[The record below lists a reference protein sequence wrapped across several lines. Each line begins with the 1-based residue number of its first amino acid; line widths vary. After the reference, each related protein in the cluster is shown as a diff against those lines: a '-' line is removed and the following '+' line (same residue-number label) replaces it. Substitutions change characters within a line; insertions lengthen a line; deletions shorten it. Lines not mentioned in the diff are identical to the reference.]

1 MLLNRLEITGR
12 TNAAK
17 IVLLHGFGG
26 EAAQWKPMMKALEA
40 HGLSS
45 VAFDLPGHAGSLR
58 YPDAG
63 SAKVAAQAVIAAL
76 QGSGPYHFV
85 GHSFGGAVIA
95 LIALFKRDLVA
106 SLTFL
111 APGGFGPKINASVLK
126 QFAAVRLRP
135 ELMDVIGQF
144 YAPRYSVSRS
154 TLDRFSGFRVRG
166 GQTDMMIKISE
177 MITTPEGTQGTLP
190 LAKLSALGI
199 PSTVSWGDKDAIVPV
214 SQAHNLP
221 DADVRILPGIG
232 HTLYE
237 EAFEIVLSTIILQTQ
252 MWPGQ
257 SPALPWTEC

>member
-1 MLLNRLEITGR
+1 MLLNRLEIKSGSQHA
-12 TNAAK
+12 N

-26 EAAQWKPMMKALEA
+26 EASQWKPLMKALEA
-40 HGLSS
+40 EGLSS
-45 VAFDLPGHAGSLR
+45 IAFDLPGHAASLN

-76 QGSGPYHFV
+76 EGQDGNSTPIHFV

-111 APGGFGPKINASVLK
+111 APGGFGPEINAAVLK
-126 QFAAVRLRP
+126 QFGAVRLRP

-144 YAPRYSVSRS
+144 YSPRYPIARS

-166 GQTDMMIKISE
+166 GQTDMMMKISN
-177 MITTPEGTQGTLP
+177 MITTPEGMQGTLP
-190 LAKLSALGI
+190 LAKVAALGI
-199 PSTVSWGDKDAIVPV
+199 PSTVIWGDKDNIVPV
-214 SQAHNLP
+214 SQAYNLP
-221 DADVRILPGIG
+221 DAEVKILPGIG

-237 EAFEIVLSTIILQTQ
+237 EAFDVVRDVIVDRAGS
-252 MWPGQ
+252 
-257 SPALPWTEC
+257 

>member
-1 MLLNRLEITGR
+1 MQLNQLEITGKS
-12 TNAAK
+12 NIAK

-26 EAAQWKPMMKALEA
+26 EASQWKPLMKALEA
-40 HGLSS
+40 EGLSS
-45 VAFDLPGHAGSLR
+45 IALDLPGHAGSLN

-63 SAKVAAQAVIAAL
+63 SAKVAAQAVIATL
-76 QGSGPYHFV
+76 DGQGPFHFV

-111 APGGFGPKINASVLK
+111 APGGFGPEINAAVLK
-126 QFAAVRLRP
+126 QFGAVRIRP
-135 ELMDVIGQF
+135 ELMDVIGNF
-144 YAPRYSVSRS
+144 FAPRYTIARS

-166 GQTDMMIKISE
+166 GQTDMMIKISA

-190 LAKLSALGI
+190 LAKVAALDI
-199 PSTVSWGDKDAIVPV
+199 PSTVIWGDQDKIVPV

-221 DADVRILPGIG
+221 DAQVKILPGVG

-237 EAFEIVLSTIILQTQ
+237 EAFGVVRDVIARQAIIK
-252 MWPGQ
+252 P
-257 SPALPWTEC
+257 

>member
-1 MLLNRLEITGR
+1 MLINRLEITGKLD
-12 TNAAK
+12 AAK

-26 EAAQWKPMMKALEA
+26 EAAQWKPLMKALEG
-40 HGLSS
+40 HGLSTI
-45 VAFDLPGHAGSLR
+45 AFDLPGHAGSLN

-76 QGSGPYHFV
+76 EGEGPFHFV

-95 LIALFKRDLVA
+95 LIALFRRDLVA

-111 APGGFGPKINASVLK
+111 APGGFGPEINASVLK
-126 QFAAVRLRP
+126 QFGAVRLRP

-144 YAPRYSVSRS
+144 YAPRYAIARS

-177 MITTPEGTQGTLP
+177 MITTPEGAQGTLP
-190 LAKLSALGI
+190 LVKVAALGI
-199 PSTVSWGDKDAIVPV
+199 PSTVIWGDKDRIVPV
-214 SQAHNLP
+214 GQAHNLP
-221 DADVRILPGIG
+221 DADVKILAGIG

-237 EAFEIVLSTIILQTQ
+237 EAFDVVLETIVQTAK
-252 MWPGQ
+252 
-257 SPALPWTEC
+257 ALT

>member
-1 MLLNRLEITGR
+1 MLLNRLEINSTSD
-12 TNAAK
+12 TAK

-26 EAAQWKPMMKALEA
+26 EASQWKPLMKALEE

-45 VAFDLPGHAGSLR
+45 IAFDLPGHAASLN

-76 QGSGPYHFV
+76 AGESPCHFV

-95 LIALFKRDLVA
+95 LIALFRRDLVA

-111 APGGFGPKINASVLK
+111 APGGFGPEINASVLK
-126 QFAAVRLRP
+126 QFGAVRLRP

-144 YAPRYSVSRS
+144 YAPRHIVARS
-154 TLDRFSGFRVRG
+154 TIDRFSGFRVRG

-177 MITTPEGTQGTLP
+177 MITTPEGAQGTLP
-190 LAKLSALGI
+190 LAKVAALGI
-199 PSTVSWGDKDAIVPV
+199 PSTVIWGDKDSIVPV

-221 DADVRILPGIG
+221 DADVKILAGIG

-237 EAFEIVLSTIILQTQ
+237 EAFDVVLETIVQKAK
-252 MWPGQ
+252 
-257 SPALPWTEC
+257 ALT

>member
-1 MLLNRLEITGR
+1 MQLNRLEITGKSP
-12 TNAAK
+12 AAK

-26 EAAQWKPMMKALEA
+26 EASQWKPLMKALEA
-40 HGLSS
+40 EGFSS
-45 VAFDLPGHAGSLR
+45 IAFDLPGHAASLN

-76 QGSGPYHFV
+76 EGEGPKDATFHFV

-106 SLTFL
+106 SMTFL
-111 APGGFGPKINASVLK
+111 APGGFGPEINASVLK
-126 QFAAVRLRP
+126 QFGAVRLRP

-144 YAPRYSVSRS
+144 YAPRHIVARS

-190 LAKLSALGI
+190 LVKIAALGI
-199 PSTVSWGDKDAIVPV
+199 PSTVIWGDQDRIVPV

-221 DADVRILPGIG
+221 DADVKILAGIG

-237 EAFEIVLSTIILQTQ
+237 EAFDVVLATIVQKAQ
-252 MWPGQ
+252 
-257 SPALPWTEC
+257 ALT

>member
-1 MLLNRLEITGR
+1 MPLNRLEITGKSP
-12 TNAAK
+12 AAK

-26 EAAQWKPMMKALEA
+26 EASQWKPMMKALETQ
-40 HGLSS
+40 GLSS
-45 VAFDLPGHAGSLR
+45 IAFDLPGHAGSLH

-76 QGSGPYHFV
+76 EGDVPKDQQYHFV

-106 SLTFL
+106 SMTFL
-111 APGGFGPKINASVLK
+111 APGGFGPEINAPVMK
-126 QFAAVRLRP
+126 QFGAVRFRP

-144 YAPRYSVSRS
+144 YAPRYLVARS

-190 LAKLSALGI
+190 LTKIAALQI
-199 PSTVSWGDKDAIVPV
+199 PSTVIWGDKDKILPV
-214 SQAHNLP
+214 RQAYNLP
-221 DADVRILPGIG
+221 DADVKILQGVG

-237 EAFEIVLSTIILQTQ
+237 EAFDMVLDVILQHA
-252 MWPGQ
+252 Q
-257 SPALPWTEC
+257 SSII

>member
-1 MLLNRLEITGR
+1 MLLNRLEINSTSD
-12 TNAAK
+12 TAK

-26 EAAQWKPMMKALEA
+26 EASQWKPLMKALETR
-40 HGLSS
+40 GLSS
-45 VAFDLPGHAGSLR
+45 IAFDLPGHAGSLN

-76 QGSGPYHFV
+76 EGEAPCHFV

-111 APGGFGPKINASVLK
+111 APGGFGPEINASVLK
-126 QFAAVRLRP
+126 QFGAVRLRP

-144 YAPRYSVSRS
+144 YAPRHIVARS
-154 TLDRFSGFRVRG
+154 TIDRFSGFRVRG

-177 MITTPEGTQGTLP
+177 MITTPEGAQGTLP
-190 LAKLSALGI
+190 LAKVAALGI
-199 PSTVSWGDKDAIVPV
+199 PSTVVWGDKDRIVPV

-221 DADVRILPGIG
+221 GADVKILQGIG

-237 EAFEIVLSTIILQTQ
+237 EAFDVVLETIVQTAK
-252 MWPGQ
+252 
-257 SPALPWTEC
+257 ALT

>member
-1 MLLNRLEITGR
+1 MLLNRLEITGKSDV
-12 TNAAK
+12 AK

-26 EAAQWKPMMKALEA
+26 EASQWKPMMKALEA
-40 HGLSS
+40 EGLSS
-45 VAFDLPGHAGSLR
+45 IAFDLPGHAASLN

-76 QGSGPYHFV
+76 ESESPCHFV

-95 LIALFKRDLVA
+95 LIALFRRDLVA

-111 APGGFGPKINASVLK
+111 APGGFGPEINALVMK
-126 QFAAVRLRP
+126 QFGAVRLRP

-144 YAPRYSVSRS
+144 YAPRHFVARS
-154 TLDRFSGFRVRG
+154 TIDRFSGFRVRG

-190 LAKLSALGI
+190 LAKVAALGI
-199 PSTVSWGDKDAIVPV
+199 PSTVVWGDKDRIVPV

-221 DADVRILPGIG
+221 DADVKILAGIG

-237 EAFEIVLSTIILQTQ
+237 EAFDVVLETIVQKAK
-252 MWPGQ
+252 
-257 SPALPWTEC
+257 ALT

>member
-1 MLLNRLEITGR
+1 MQLNRLEITGKSP
-12 TNAAK
+12 AAK

-26 EAAQWKPMMKALEA
+26 EASQWKPLMKALEA
-40 HGLSS
+40 EGFSS
-45 VAFDLPGHAGSLR
+45 IAFDLPGHAASLN

-76 QGSGPYHFV
+76 EGEGPKDATFHFV

-106 SLTFL
+106 SMTFL
-111 APGGFGPKINASVLK
+111 APGGFGPDINAAVLK

-144 YAPRYSVSRS
+144 YAPRHIVARS

-190 LAKLSALGI
+190 LAKVAAFGI
-199 PSTVSWGDKDAIVPV
+199 PSTVIWGDKDRIVPV
-214 SQAHNLP
+214 SQAQNLP
-221 DADVRILPGIG
+221 DANVHILPGIG

-237 EAFEIVLSTIILQTQ
+237 EAFDVVRDTIIQQ
-252 MWPGQ
+252 ANG
-257 SPALPWTEC
+257 ADK

>member
-1 MLLNRLEITGR
+1 MVLSRLEITGKSP
-12 TNAAK
+12 AAK

-26 EAAQWKPMMKALEA
+26 EASQWKPLMKALEA
-40 HGLSS
+40 EGLSS
-45 VAFDLPGHAGSLR
+45 VAFDLPGHAASLN

-76 QGSGPYHFV
+76 EGESPCHFV

-95 LIALFKRDLVA
+95 LIALFRRDLVA

-111 APGGFGPKINASVLK
+111 APGGFGPEINASVLK
-126 QFAAVRLRP
+126 QFGAVRLRP

-144 YAPRYSVSRS
+144 YAPRHIVARS

-177 MITTPEGTQGTLP
+177 MITTPEGAQGTLP
-190 LAKLSALGI
+190 LAKVAALGI
-199 PSTVSWGDKDAIVPV
+199 PSTVIWGDKDRIVPV
-214 SQAHNLP
+214 SQAHNLLN
-221 DADVRILPGIG
+221 ADVKILQGIG

-237 EAFEIVLSTIILQTQ
+237 EAFDVVLETIVQKAKPLT
-252 MWPGQ
+252 
-257 SPALPWTEC
+257 

>member
-1 MLLNRLEITGR
+1 MQLNRLEITSKSP
-12 TNAAK
+12 AAK

-26 EAAQWKPMMKALEA
+26 EASQWKPMMKALEEY
-40 HGLSS
+40 GLSTI
-45 VAFDLPGHAGSLR
+45 AFDLPGHAASLN

-76 QGSGPYHFV
+76 EGEGEKQTPCHFV

-106 SLTFL
+106 SMTFL
-111 APGGFGPKINASVLK
+111 APGGFGPEINAAVLK
-126 QFAAVRLRP
+126 QFGAVRLRP
-135 ELMDVIGQF
+135 ELMDIIGQF
-144 YAPRYSVSRS
+144 YAPRYAVARS

-177 MITTPEGTQGTLP
+177 MISTPEGTQGTLP
-190 LAKLSALGI
+190 LAKVAALGI
-199 PSTVSWGDKDAIVPV
+199 PSTVVWGDQDRIVPV

-221 DADVRILPGIG
+221 GADVHILPGIG

-237 EAFEIVLSTIILQTQ
+237 EAFDVVLETIVQKAK
-252 MWPGQ
+252 
-257 SPALPWTEC
+257 ALT